1 MSSNEKPLTPIEK
14 YKSIKFNNNPKLTI
28 LSMGLG
34 QDSTTILLKLI
45 HDKDFRK
52 KYAPNDLLVLFAN
65 TGNEHPYTYSYRD
78 RVIIPLCKELNI
90 EFVSIESHMGY
101 HGKNWESLT
110 TRWETGTPS
119 IGSLAFAK
127 FMNCSHNLK
136 LNPQYRYVEELI
148 AKRYDGIINK
158 ARKQNYKQFVDL
170 FGSKVRFL
178 IGIAREEEN
187 RIFDVENET
196 LNWKKECVEVQYPL
210 IDIGYNRKDCQD
222 YIAAIKTEIPYPSNC
237 MYCPYASTHLELLF
251 MYYTYPDKFNEW
263 VRYEQAKLDAYKHE
277 EKNLGVSGRVHKSGD
292 RKGEA
297 INLLDVLDEALKKY
311 PNITLQELNNYKFSH
326 GSNVNSKY

>member
-34 QDSTTILLKLI
+34 QDSTTILLKII

-78 RVIIPLCKELNI
+78 RVIIPLCKEHNI

-119 IGSLAFAK
+119 IGSLAFAR

-170 FGSKVRFL
+170 FDSKVRFL

>member
-1 MSSNEKPLTPIEK
+1 MSIFVKPLTPIEK
-14 YKSIKFNNNPKLTI
+14 YKSIHFSNNPKLTI

-34 QDSTTILLKLI
+34 QDSTAILLKLI
-45 HDKDFRK
+45 HDKDFRL

-78 RVIIPLCKELNI
+78 RVIVPLCKENNI
-90 EFVSIESHMGY
+90 EFVSIESDMGY

-136 LNPQYRYVEELI
+136 LNTQFRYVEELI
-148 AKRYDGIINK
+148 AKRYEGIVNK
-158 ARKQNYKQFVDL
+158 TRKQNYTQFVEK
-170 FGSKVRFL
+170 FGSKIRFL
-178 IGIAREEEN
+178 IGISRGEEN
-187 RIFDVENET
+187 RIFDVEKET
-196 LNWKKECVEVQYPL
+196 LNWKKKSVEVQYPL

-222 YIAAIKTEIPYPSNC
+222 YIGSTKTEIPYPSNC
-237 MYCPYASTHLELLF
+237 MYCPYASTHMELLF
-251 MYYTYPDKFNEW
+251 MYHTYPDNFYEW
-263 VRYEQAKLDAYKHE
+263 VKYEQAKLDAYKDE

-297 INLLDVLDEALKKY
+297 VNLLDVLDEAFKKY
-311 PNITLQELNNYKFSH
+311 PNITLQKLNEHKFSH
-326 GSNVNSKY
+326 GSVNSKY

>member
-1 MSSNEKPLTPIEK
+1 MSKNLLPLTAIEK
-14 YKSIKFNNNPKLTI
+14 YKLSKSTTNTQLTI

-45 HDKDFRK
+45 YDKDFRQ

-78 RVIIPLCKELNI
+78 RVIVPLCKEHNI
-90 EFVSIESHMGY
+90 EFVSIESNMGY

-136 LNPQYRYVEELI
+136 LNTQYRYVEDFI
-148 AKRYDGIINK
+148 ARRYEGIINK
-158 ARKQNYKQFVDL
+158 TRKQNYTQFVEK
-170 FGSKVRFL
+170 FGSKILFL
-178 IGIAREEEN
+178 IGIARGEEN
-187 RIFDVENET
+187 RIFDVEKET
-196 LNWKKECVEVQYPL
+196 LNWKKKSVEVQYPL

-222 YIAAIKTEIPYPSNC
+222 YIAATKTEIPYPSNC

-251 MYYTYPDKFNEW
+251 MYHTYPDKFYKW
-263 VRYEQAKLDAYKHE
+263 VKYEQAKLDAYKDE

-297 INLLDVLDEALKKY
+297 VNLLDVLDEAFKKY

-326 GSNVNSKY
+326 GNVNSKY

>member
-1 MSSNEKPLTPIEK
+1 MSTNEKPLTPIEK
-14 YKSIKFNNNPKLTI
+14 YQSMQFNNNPKLTI

-45 HDKDFRK
+45 NDKDFRK

-78 RVIIPLCKELNI
+78 RVIIPLCKEHNI
-90 EFVSIESHMGY
+90 EFVSIENHMGY

-110 TRWETGTPS
+110 TRWEKGTPS

-136 LNPQYRYVEELI
+136 LNTQFRYVEELI
-148 AKRYDGIINK
+148 AKKYEGIVNK
-158 ARKQNYKQFVDL
+158 TRKQNYTQFVEK
-170 FGSKVRFL
+170 FGSKIRFL
-178 IGIAREEEN
+178 IGIAREEES
-187 RIFDVENET
+187 RIFDVEKET
-196 LNWKKECVEVQYPL
+196 LNWKKKSVEVQYPL

-222 YIAAIKTEIPYPSNC
+222 YIAATKTEIPYPSNC

-251 MYYTYPDKFNEW
+251 MYHTYPDNFYEW
-263 VRYEQAKLDAYKHE
+263 VKYEQAKLDAYKDE

-297 INLLDVLDEALKKY
+297 VNLLDVLDEAFKKY
-311 PNITLQELNNYKFSH
+311 PNITLQELNEHKFSH
-326 GSNVNSKY
+326 GSINSKY

>member
-1 MSSNEKPLTPIEK
+1 MSIFVKPLSPIEK
-14 YKSIKFNNNPKLTI
+14 YKSINFSNNPKLTI

-45 HDKDFRK
+45 YDKDFRQ

-78 RVIIPLCKELNI
+78 RVIVPLCKEHNI
-90 EFVSIESHMGY
+90 EFVSIESDMGY

-136 LNPQYRYVEELI
+136 LNTQFRYVEELI
-148 AKRYDGIINK
+148 AKRYEGIVNK
-158 ARKQNYKQFVDL
+158 TRKQNYTQFVEK
-170 FGSKVRFL
+170 FNSKILFL
-178 IGIAREEEN
+178 IGIARGEEN
-187 RIFDVENET
+187 RIFDVEKET
-196 LNWKKECVEVQYPL
+196 LNWKKKSVEVQYPL

-222 YIAAIKTEIPYPSNC
+222 YIAATKTEIPYPSNC

-251 MYYTYPDKFNEW
+251 MYHTYPDKFYEW
-263 VRYEQAKLDAYKHE
+263 VKYEQAKIDAYKDE

-297 INLLDVLDEALKKY
+297 VNLLDVLDEAFKKY
-311 PNITLQELNNYKFSH
+311 PNITLQELNEHKFSH
-326 GSNVNSKY
+326 GSINSKY

>member
-1 MSSNEKPLTPIEK
+1 MSVVLKSLTPIEK
-14 YKSIKFNNNPKLTI
+14 YKSINFSNNPKLTI

-34 QDSTTILLKLI
+34 QDSTTILLKII

-78 RVIIPLCKELNI
+78 RVIIPLCKEHNI
-90 EFVSIESHMGY
+90 EFVSIENHMGY
-101 HGKNWESLT
+101 HGKNWGSLT
-110 TRWETGTPS
+110 TQWETGTPS

-136 LNPQYRYVEELI
+136 LNTQFRYIEELI
-148 AKRYDGIINK
+148 AKRYEGIVNK
-158 ARKQNYKQFVDL
+158 TRKQNYTQFVEK
-170 FGSKVRFL
+170 FNSKILFL
-178 IGIAREEEN
+178 IGIARGEEN
-187 RIFDVENET
+187 RIFDVEKET
-196 LNWKKECVEVQYPL
+196 LNWKKKSVEVQYPL

-222 YIAAIKTEIPYPSNC
+222 YIAATKTEIPYPSNC

-251 MYYTYPDKFNEW
+251 MYHTYPENFYEW
-263 VRYEQAKLDAYKHE
+263 VKYEQAKLDAYKDE

-297 INLLDVLDEALKKY
+297 VNLLDVLDEAFKKY
-311 PNITLQELNNYKFSH
+311 PNITLQELNDYKFSH
-326 GSNVNSKY
+326 GSINSKY